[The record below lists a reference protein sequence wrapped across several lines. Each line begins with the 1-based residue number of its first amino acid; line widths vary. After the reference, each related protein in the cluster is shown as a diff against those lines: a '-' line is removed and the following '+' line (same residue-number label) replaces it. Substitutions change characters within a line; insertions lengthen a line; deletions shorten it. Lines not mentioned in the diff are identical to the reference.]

1 MDGLETFD
9 RILASLHEVALDHA
23 DWSNASALM
32 DEALGTKG
40 NCLIFGEGA
49 CQDDIELFFAK
60 ACFRGQHHRE
70 LEQLYFEAYYLL
82 DERVPRLTQLPDSQL
97 VHVSSLYTDEEIK
110 ASRGYNEMLP
120 LFSARNSLNV
130 RLDGPAGSHIV
141 WVAGDP
147 ASGDDW
153 SSAQLHL
160 IRRLLPHIRQAFCVR
175 QALANAGSLGEAL
188 KKLLDATGVGIVH
201 LDVRGR
207 IVAANDR
214 VRDALRTGDGLFD
227 NGGFLYARRR
237 DDDACL
243 QTLLKRALPAFGARG
258 AGGSMMVRRSEALLP
273 LALHV
278 NPVSGQDT
286 GFPGSPVAA
295 LVLVVDPVHELGI
308 DPAVVAAA
316 LDLTG
321 MESRVAVLLAQGMS
335 VREVAAATERKEST
349 IRSHVKHMFTKH
361 GLSRQTELVRLVL
374 SLAGSPDT
382 RR

>member
-1 MDGLETFD
+1 MGGLETFD

-23 DWSNASALM
+23 DWSSASALI

-60 ACFRGQHHRE
+60 ACFRGQHYKE

-97 VHVSSLYTDEEIK
+97 VHVSSLYTDQEIK

-130 RLDGPAGSHIV
+130 RLDGPGGSHIV

-153 SSAQLHL
+153 SSAQLRL
-160 IRRLLPHIRQAFCVR
+160 IRRLLPNIRQAFCVR
-175 QALANAGSLGEAL
+175 QALANAGSLGETL
-188 KKLLDATGVGIVH
+188 TKLLDATGVGIVH
-201 LDVRGR
+201 LDARGR

-214 VRDALRTGDGLFD
+214 ARHVLRTGDGLFD
-227 NGGFLYARRR
+227 NGGFLYARRP

-243 QTLLKRALPAFGARG
+243 QALLKRALPAFGARG
-258 AGGSMMVRRSEALLP
+258 AGGSMMARRPEALLP

-286 GFPGSPVAA
+286 GFQGSPVAA
-295 LVLVVDPVHELGI
+295 LVLVVDPAYGLGV
-308 DPAVVAAA
+308 DPAVAAAA
-316 LDLTG
+316 LDLTA

-335 VREVAAATERKEST
+335 VREVAAATGRKEST

-361 GLSRQTELVRLVL
+361 GLSRQTDLVRLVL